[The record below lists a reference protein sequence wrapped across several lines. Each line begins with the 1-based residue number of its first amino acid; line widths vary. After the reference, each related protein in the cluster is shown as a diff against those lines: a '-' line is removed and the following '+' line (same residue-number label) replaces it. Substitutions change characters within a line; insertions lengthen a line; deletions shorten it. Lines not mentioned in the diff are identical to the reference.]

1 MLRTP
6 PIIDDMSEDPPR
18 STIGTDWHLF
28 TDQVMGG
35 VSRGNMIRKVIGGR
49 SAIHMGGDV
58 SLENNGGFIQI
69 SLDLAPAG
77 EVLDAQNWNGIEVD
91 VYGKACEYELRLR
104 TSDLPQ
110 RWQSYRQAF
119 TVETSWKT
127 VKLPFDKF
135 ELHRTETPLNI
146 LRLRRLGLVAIG
158 RAFSVDFA
166 LGGIRFFT
174 QLPVGS

>member
-1 MLRTP
+1 MLRKS
-6 PIIDDMSEDPPR
+6 PIIDDLSDSPPH
-18 STIGTDWHLF
+18 SAIGTDWQLF

-35 VSRGNMIRKVIGGR
+35 VSRGSMIRKVIGR
-49 SAIHMGGDV
+49 RPAIHMGGDV

-77 EVLDAQNWNGIEVD
+77 DVLDAANWNGVEID
-91 VYGKACEYELRLR
+91 VCGKACEYELRLR

-127 VKLPFDKF
+127 IKLPFDQF
-135 ELHRTETPLNI
+135 VPHRTEHPLNI
-146 LRLRRLGLVAIG
+146 QRLRRLGLVAIG
-158 RAFSVDFA
+158 RAFTVDLA
-166 LGGIRFFT
+166 LGGIRFFA
-174 QLPVGS
+174 

>member
-1 MLRTP
+1 MIVPGPL
-6 PIIDDMSEDPPR
+6 
-18 STIGTDWHLF
+18 G
-28 TDQVMGG
+28 
-35 VSRGNMIRKVIGGR
+35 RGQIR
-49 SAIHMGGDV
+49 
-58 SLENNGGFIQI
+58 FIQI

-91 VYGKACEYELRLR
+91 VYCKACEYELRLR

-146 LRLRRLGLVAIG
+146 QRLRRLGG
-158 RAFSVDFA
+158 
-166 LGGIRFFT
+166 
-174 QLPVGS
+174 LPDILYQRN